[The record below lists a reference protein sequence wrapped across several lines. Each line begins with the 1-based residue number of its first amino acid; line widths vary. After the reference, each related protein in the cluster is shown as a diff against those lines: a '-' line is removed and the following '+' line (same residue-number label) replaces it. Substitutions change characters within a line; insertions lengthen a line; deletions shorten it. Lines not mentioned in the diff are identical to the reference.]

1 MWQHERDLEYIKGFR
16 MIDDDFMKMVFD
28 NKSAIKELLK
38 IILENDDFEIVTYK
52 VEYVVPNFKGRGI
65 RIDIYAKNSKGEHF
79 AIEIQ
84 RSDQGAGFIRAR
96 FIGSMLDA
104 ELSKPGDNYNDLP
117 PIYVIFIT
125 ENDIIGRG
133 RGIYH
138 IENTVVETGDIV
150 DDKMHIIYV
159 NGQSREDSEI
169 GKLMYDFF
177 QSDPDKIHNP
187 VLAERV
193 RYLKNTEEGVGSMC
207 RAMEE
212 MRAEVAAKAA
222 AETAAKAAKE
232 AAEKAAKA
240 AKEAEKKL
248 RAAGVAED
256 VIKETVACILNKTA

>member
-1 MWQHERDLEYIKGFR
+1 MWQHERDLEYIKRFR

-28 NKSAIKELLK
+28 NKAAIKELLK

-84 RSDQGAGFIRAR
+84 RSDKGAGFIRAR
-96 FIGSMLDA
+96 FIGGMLDA

-125 ENDIIGRG
+125 ENDVIGDG
-133 RGIYH
+133 RSIYH
-138 IENTVVETGDIV
+138 IENTVVETGRIV

-169 GKLMYDFF
+169 GMLMHDFF

-212 MRAEVAAKAA
+212 MRAEVAAEAAAKAA
-222 AETAAKAAKE
+222 AEAAKE
-232 AAEKAAKA
+232 AAENLK
-240 AKEAEKKL
+240 
-248 RAAGVAED
+248 AAGVSEEI
-256 VIKETVACILNKTA
+256 IKTTVACILNKTVSSV